1 MVNKQSI
8 NLTDEELDNEIARL
22 KESPDVKLA
31 KQKEDLEFRRKT
43 SARNKKR
50 NLVNHLLA
58 LEQRGAEL
66 RLAGITP
73 EKLTEM
79 YAEDTI

>member
-8 NLTDEELDNEIARL
+8 NLTDEEIDNEIKRL

-31 KQKEDLEFRRKT
+31 KQKDELDFKNRN
-43 SARNKKR
+43 SARNQKR
-50 NLVNHLLA
+50 HLMNNLLA
-58 LEQRGAEL
+58 LEKRGAEM

-73 EKLTEM
+73 EKLNEM
-79 YAEDTI
+79 YSDIT